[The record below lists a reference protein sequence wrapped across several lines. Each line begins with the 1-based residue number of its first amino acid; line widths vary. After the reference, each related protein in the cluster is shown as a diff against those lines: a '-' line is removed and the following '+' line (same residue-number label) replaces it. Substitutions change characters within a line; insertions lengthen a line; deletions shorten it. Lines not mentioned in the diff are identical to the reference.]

1 MILKN
6 YKDINLDNEDV
17 RSMKIFEKSNYRNRD
32 EDIEDIILDNDDS
45 NMKIF
50 LKK

>member
-6 YKDINLDNEDV
+6 YKDINIDNEDD

-32 EDIEDIILDNDDS
+32 EDIEGIILDSDDS

>member
-6 YKDINLDNEDV
+6 SKDIYLDNEDDL
-17 RSMKIFEKSNYRNRD
+17 SIKIFKKSNYTE
-32 EDIEDIILDNDDS
+32 EDIKDIILDSDDS

-50 LKK
+50 LMK

>member
-6 YKDINLDNEDV
+6 FKDIILDNENG
-17 RSMKIFEKSNYRNRD
+17 RYMKIFEKSNYRD
-32 EDIEDIILDNDDS
+32 KEDIKDVILDSDDS

-50 LKK
+50 LMK

>member
-6 YKDINLDNEDV
+6 SKDIILDNENGH
-17 RSMKIFEKSNYRNRD
+17 SMKIFEKSHYRDKENIKD
-32 EDIEDIILDNDDS
+32 VILDSDDS

-50 LKK
+50 LMK

>member
-1 MILKN
+1 MIN
-6 YKDINLDNEDV
+6 INLDNEDD